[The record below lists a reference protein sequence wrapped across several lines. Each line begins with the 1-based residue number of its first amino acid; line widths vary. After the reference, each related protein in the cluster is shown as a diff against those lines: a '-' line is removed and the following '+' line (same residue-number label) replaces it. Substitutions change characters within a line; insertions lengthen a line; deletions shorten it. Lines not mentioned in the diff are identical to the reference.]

1 MTFNE
6 IKQLTI
12 KDFAEQLVSF
22 NACPRNDGSEEIC
35 VVDEDGD
42 MTANVAG
49 KCTSAVK
56 IEIMNMTMPKS
67 LEGGIEYEP

>member
-42 MTANVAG
+42 IDCQRCWEMHLCGEDRDN
-49 KCTSAVK
+49 
-56 IEIMNMTMPKS
+56 
-67 LEGGIEYEP
+67 EYDDAKEFGRGYRV